1 MTRELRLRFV
11 RSFYEEGGGD
21 RLMDPAFHPPAITE
35 FLREER
41 QVLTAVGDGID
52 VLVEVGCMDGR
63 NLDWALSHGKRYIG
77 VDLNHHH
84 IESAQR
90 TADARGLQ
98 ERVRFVA
105 GDARQIDTVIA
116 PAMQGLAPSRALLFF
131 PFNSF
136 GLIPGPSRALR
147 RIQASGLP
155 FFISSYQVTAVATA
169 CRAAYYQRCG
179 YGSLCVAEDERGVWF
194 TSTEGLRSVA
204 YHPRYLLG
212 LCAASG
218 LSAAPTAWGKI
229 NQAYA
234 TPALVERWEASSRF
248 APTLPGT
255 GNGSS
260 RLVAQL

>member
-1 MTRELRLRFV
+1 M

-21 RLMDPAFHPPAITE
+21 RLMDPACHPPAITE

-41 QVLTAVGDGID
+41 QVLSAISDSID

-77 VDLNHHH
+77 VDLNHRH
-84 IESAQR
+84 IDTAQR
-90 TADARGLQ
+90 TAEARGLQ

-116 PAMQGLAPSRALLFF
+116 PAMQGLSPSRALLFF

-147 RIQASGLP
+147 RIQASGLL
-155 FFISSYQVTAVATA
+155 FFISSYQVSAVATA

-179 YGSLCVAEDERGVWF
+179 YGSLSVAEDERGVWF

-218 LSAAPTAWGKI
+218 LGVAPTTWGKI

-234 TPALVERWEASSRF
+234 TPKLVEQWEAASRF
-248 APTLPGT
+248 ARSIS
-255 GNGSS
+255 GNGSGNGG
-260 RLVAQL
+260 RLAAQL

>member
-21 RLMDPAFHPPAITE
+21 RLMDPACHPPAITE
-35 FLREER
+35 FLLEER
-41 QVLTAVGDGID
+41 QMLSAIID
-52 VLVEVGCMDGR
+52 SVDMLVEVGCMDGR

-77 VDLNHHH
+77 VDLNHRQ
-84 IESAQR
+84 INAAQR
-90 TADARGLQ
+90 TVDERGLND
-98 ERVRFVA
+98 RVHFVA
-105 GDARQIDTVIA
+105 GDARHIDTVIA
-116 PAMQGLAPSRALLFF
+116 PAMGGLDPSRALLFF

-136 GLIPGPSRALR
+136 GLIPGPTRALR
-147 RIQASGLP
+147 SIQASGLH
-155 FFISSYQVTAVATA
+155 FFISSYQVTSVATA

-179 YGSLCVAEDERGVWF
+179 YGALSVAEDERGVWF

-218 LSAAPTAWGKI
+218 LAATPTTWGKI

-234 TPALVERWEASSRF
+234 SPELVERWEGTR
-248 APTLPGT
+248 TLAQAHS
-255 GNGSS
+255 GNGNG